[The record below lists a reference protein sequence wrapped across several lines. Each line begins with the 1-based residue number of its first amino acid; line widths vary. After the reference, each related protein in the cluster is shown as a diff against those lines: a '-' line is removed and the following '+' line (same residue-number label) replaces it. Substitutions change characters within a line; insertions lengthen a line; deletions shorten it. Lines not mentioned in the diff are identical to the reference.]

1 MQEIEL
7 AEKKT
12 FKLQDKENLLLDKVR
27 KLKEASGTHSPSI
40 SYLLQELKDTKLEVD
55 ACFLSNPYATDLFL
69 EYFDKDVIFPKSYR
83 SMLEYY
89 PAQNRQIAEYISC
102 YLSFPK
108 EKIFIGNGAIEI
120 IHAIANNF
128 FGDTVVINTPTFSAY
143 YEFCKTPPVFHKLE
157 KKNDYQLNVKE
168 YVEFCLVNKV
178 DTAVIIN
185 PNNPDGGYV
194 GRDDMEDII
203 KSLSHLKC
211 IVIDESFVHFAK
223 DGDGSRIPT
232 LQSFVHE
239 YSNVIIVK
247 SMSKDFGVAG
257 LRAGYALMS
266 SEKVNL
272 LLDKGY
278 LWNSSGIAEYFFSL
292 LAKPKFIESYEKI
305 RRSFNEDIKQFGE
318 ELAKMKSYKIY
329 PSQANYFLVELVSGI
344 KSDEFSIALL
354 SRYGIYIRSCS
365 DKVGLQGEYIRVAVR
380 SNRENKLILNA
391 LKELSGD

>member
-1 MQEIEL
+1 MKIL
-7 AEKKT
+7 IW
-12 FKLQDKENLLLDKVR
+12 
-27 KLKEASGTHSPSI
+27 G
-40 SYLLQELKDTKLEVD
+40 
-55 ACFLSNPYATDLFL
+55 
-69 EYFDKDVIFPKSYR
+69 IFS
-83 SMLEYY
+83 
-89 PAQNRQIAEYISC
+89 
-102 YLSFPK
+102 
-108 EKIFIGNGAIEI
+108 
-120 IHAIANNF
+120 
-128 FGDTVVINTPTFSAY
+128 
-143 YEFCKTPPVFHKLE
+143 
-157 KKNDYQLNVKE
+157 
-168 YVEFCLVNKV
+168 
-178 DTAVIIN
+178 
-185 PNNPDGGYV
+185 
-194 GRDDMEDII
+194 
-203 KSLSHLKC
+203 
-211 IVIDESFVHFAK
+211 
-223 DGDGSRIPT
+223 
-232 LQSFVHE
+232 
-239 YSNVIIVK
+239 VIIVK